1 MEKSVVDGQGR
12 DGLIQKTIS
21 LTENRDFR
29 RLYHRGRNM
38 VHPCLVLYYA
48 RNRLG
53 HNRVGITT
61 SKKIGKAVA
70 RNRARRII
78 REAYRQLGPAV
89 KSGWDVVFVARSRTP
104 SCKMG
109 DVSRIM
115 GGMFKSA
122 GIMKK

>member
-1 MEKSVVDGQGR
+1 MQN
-12 DGLIQKTIS
+12 TIS

-29 RLYHRGRNM
+29 RLYHRGRSM

-53 HNRVGITT
+53 RNRIGITT

-70 RNRARRII
+70 RNRARRVI
-78 REAYRQLGPAV
+78 REAYRQLEPAA
-89 KSGWDVVFVARSRTP
+89 KTGWDLVFVARSRT
-104 SCKMG
+104 SGCKTG
-109 DVSRIM
+109 DILRVM

-122 GIMKK
+122 CITKK